1 MRHKI
6 QGLFG
11 PGHLGRRF
19 LLAGGL
25 LLGSSVAA
33 LGQDEWSARPV
44 IISVGYPAGSASDML
59 ARTLTDPLA
68 GKFGRPFIIEN
79 RTGADGMISGRAV
92 ARSSLIKFDPPCEG
106 IRGAGLVRIQ
116 STPLRSARARF
127 ANQKQ
132 HRENSDEAITERD
145 ASGLARR

>member
-68 GKFGRPFIIEN
+68 RKFGRPFIIEN

-92 ARSSLIKFDPPCEG
+92 ARSSLIKFE
-106 IRGAGLVRIQ
+106 AGLVRIQ